1 MGTGTLTLAYLL
13 LAAGAT
19 PDVWPS
25 DQSNIRIPIH
35 VDPVRRP
42 LIKQLVLYASSDEG
56 RTWKQVA
63 VASPDQEAF
72 AFSAPTDGVY
82 WITVTVVDPQGNS
95 EPKDIYKVPPS
106 QKILIDTLKPQVKI
120 TAAERQGDDIG
131 VKWEIQEDH
140 PDLATLKLEYRMAD
154 DTASVWFTAP
164 LTNPQLIGN
173 ARFRLSRPGLGFVP
187 AQLPDTA

>member
-19 PDVWPS
+19 PDIWPIN
-25 DQSNIRIPIH
+25 QANIRIPIH

-42 LIKQLVLYASSDEG
+42 LIKQLVLYASNDEG

-72 AFSAPTDGVY
+72 AFSAPTDGIY
-82 WITVTVVDPQGNS
+82 WFTVTVVDSQGNS

-106 QKILIDTLKPQVKI
+106 QKILIDTLKPMVKI
-120 TAAERQGDDIG
+120 TAAERQG
-131 VKWEIQEDH
+131 E
-140 PDLATLKLEYRMAD
+140 ATEQKA
-154 DTASVWFTAP
+154 A
-164 LTNPQLIGN
+164 
-173 ARFRLSRPGLGFVP
+173 
-187 AQLPDTA
+187 

>member
-19 PDVWPS
+19 PDVWPIN
-25 DQSNIRIPIH
+25 QSNIRIPIH

-42 LIKQLVLYASSDEG
+42 LIKQLILYASNDEG
-56 RTWKQVA
+56 RTWNQ
-63 VASPDQEAF
+63 ASIATPDQEAF

-82 WITVTVVDPQGNS
+82 WFTVTVVDPQGNS

-120 TAAERQGDDIG
+120 TAELLLVLAVAAEAVRAEERLG
-131 VKWEIQEDH
+131 VGGELLLEMSGIRCGAQRWGQEQQDGQ
-140 PDLATLKLEYRMAD
+140 AA
-154 DTASVWFTAP
+154 
-164 LTNPQLIGN
+164 
-173 ARFRLSRPGLGFVP
+173 
-187 AQLPDTA
+187 